1 MLGNGTDVIY
11 PPENQYLYED
21 VAAAGALVSEYPP
34 GTASYRDYF
43 LQRNRLIAA
52 LSDLLCVVEARQRS
66 GTMSTVHHAQRYGR
80 PVYAVPGSI
89 FSPMSEG
96 TNGLIADGQAA
107 PALSADGLLKALG
120 LPGRAEPAPAAAA
133 APTPLLAEDTALLEH
148 IGARPV
154 AFERLCAESGLGVG
168 ELLAGLTRLELAGQ
182 ITALAGRRYQR
193 R

>member
-1 MLGNGTDVIY
+1 MDR
-11 PPENQYLYED
+11 Q
-21 VAAAGALVSEYPP
+21 GAVVSEYPP

-133 APTPLLAEDTALLEH
+133 APAPLLAEDTALLEH